1 MKLPILSAIIV
12 TAFATVS
19 SASLFKVPIKRIKET
34 AAERAQRV
42 ASIDD
47 YAIKKY
53 LESNQ
58 ALESKT
64 NLFDIKADGS
74 VDHGVPLSNYMNAQ
88 YYGEIQIG
96 TPAQTFTVIFDTGS
110 SNLWVPS
117 THCMSFA
124 CLMHRRYSSSK
135 STTYRKNE
143 TDFVIRYGS
152 GSLQGINSQD
162 TLRVGGIE
170 IRDQGFAESTIEP
183 GLTFAMARFDGI
195 FGLGYDT
202 ISVQQTVPPFY
213 NMVNKKLIDQNIFS
227 FWLSDASDGN
237 NNLGGELA
245 FGGIDEERF
254 SGNIT
259 WSPVTRKGY
268 WEIELQNTKFN
279 GQPMNM
285 GTIGAAIDTGTSL
298 LIAPTAVAEFVNNQ
312 IGGQA
317 DAYGQYTVDC
327 STVGDLPEFC
337 FQFSG
342 TDFCLQGKDY
352 ILDVDGQCMSG
363 FVALDIPPPA
373 GPLWIV
379 GDVFLRKFY
388 SIYDLQNHRVGFAQ
402 SK

>member
-1 MKLPILSAIIV
+1 
-12 TAFATVS
+12 
-19 SASLFKVPIKRIKET
+19 
-34 AAERAQRV
+34 
-42 ASIDD
+42 
-47 YAIKKY
+47 
-53 LESNQ
+53 
-58 ALESKT
+58 
-64 NLFDIKADGS
+64 
-74 VDHGVPLSNYMNAQ
+74 
-88 YYGEIQIG
+88 
-96 TPAQTFTVIFDTGS
+96 
-110 SNLWVPS
+110 
-117 THCMSFA
+117 
-124 CLMHRRYSSSK
+124 
-135 STTYRKNE
+135 
-143 TDFVIRYGS
+143 
-152 GSLQGINSQD
+152 
-162 TLRVGGIE
+162 
-170 IRDQGFAESTIEP
+170 
-183 GLTFAMARFDGI
+183 MARFDGI

-268 WEIELQNTKFN
+268 WEIELQNTKFD

-373 GPLWIV
+373 GPLWI
-379 GDVFLRKFY
+379 GNLHIR
-388 SIYDLQNHRVGFAQ
+388 I
-402 SK
+402 